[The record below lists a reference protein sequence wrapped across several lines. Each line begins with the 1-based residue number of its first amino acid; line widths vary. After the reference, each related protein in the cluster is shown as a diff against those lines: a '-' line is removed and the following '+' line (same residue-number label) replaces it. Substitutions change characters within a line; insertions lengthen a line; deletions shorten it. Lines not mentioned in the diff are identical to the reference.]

1 MSKVDQEQETDKYED
16 RSSDERDIAR
26 VEDEEAVRNKE
37 GCYQKSDPC
46 QYFGTPPSTVRSV
59 LRPIAFMFR
68 GVPVLDGCST
78 SLGVIDTDKKAS
90 QDQMKEAESEV
101 DPMDL

>member
-1 MSKVDQEQETDKYED
+1 
-16 RSSDERDIAR
+16 
-26 VEDEEAVRNKE
+26 
-37 GCYQKSDPC
+37 
-46 QYFGTPPSTVRSV
+46 
-59 LRPIAFMFR
+59 MFR